1 MKTPVFQ
8 GCCTALISP
17 FTDDGLD
24 LARLGEIIRLQD
36 ESGVAAILAAGTTGE
51 SATLDI
57 HEYEQLVDFCVQ
69 HAAGRMKVL
78 AAAGGNNTESCLTR
92 AKIAEA
98 LGADAVLITVPYY
111 NKSTPKGRI
120 EHFVYVADR
129 IGIPLIVYNV
139 PSRTVVGCT
148 VSDYRELAK
157 HPNINGVKEASGDL
171 TLCARTAA
179 ACGDAFFLWSGNDD
193 ITVPMMTL
201 GAQGVISV
209 ASNLVPRTVARLCS
223 LCFEGNYQAAA
234 RLYFRYAELFED
246 LFLETNPIPVKAAL
260 RLMGLDSGR
269 LRRPLTEMS
278 EEPLARLTRCMQ
290 GLELLEE

>member
-24 LARLGEIIRLQD
+24 LARLGELLQLL
-36 ESGVAAILAAGTTGE
+36 EKAGIAAILAAGTTGE

-57 HEYEQLVDFCVQ
+57 HEYERLVDFCVKR
-69 HAAGRMKVL
+69 AAGRMKVL
-78 AAAGGNNTESCLTR
+78 TAVGGNNTENCLTR

-98 LGADAVLITVPYY
+98 LGADAVLITAPYY

-120 EHFVYVADR
+120 DHCVYVADR

-139 PSRTVVGCT
+139 PSRTVVGYT
-148 VSDYRELAK
+148 AEDYRELAK

-171 TLCARTAA
+171 ALCARTAA
-179 ACGDAFFLWSGNDD
+179 ACGDEFFLWSGNDD
-193 ITVPMMTL
+193 NTVPMMSL

-209 ASNLVPRTVARLCS
+209 ASNLVPDAVTRLCS
-223 LCFEGNYQAAA
+223 LCLEGDFQAAA
-234 RLYFRYAELFED
+234 RLYFRYAGLFEA
-246 LFLETNPIPVKAAL
+246 LFLETNPIPIKAAM
-260 RLMGLDSGR
+260 RLKGLDSGR
-269 LRRPLTEMS
+269 LRRPMTELS
-278 EEPLARLTRCMQ
+278 EENLARLTHIMRE
-290 GLELLEE
+290 LELL

>member
-24 LARLGEIIRLQD
+24 LARLGELLQLQ
-36 ESGVAAILAAGTTGE
+36 EKAGIAAILAAGTTGE

-57 HEYEQLVDFCVQ
+57 HEYEKLVDFCVK
-69 HAAGRMKVL
+69 HAAGRMKILTAV
-78 AAAGGNNTESCLTR
+78 GGNNTESCLTR

-98 LGADAVLITVPYY
+98 LGADAVLITAPYY

-120 EHFVYVADR
+120 EHCVYVADR

-139 PSRTVVGCT
+139 PSRTVVGYT

-171 TLCARTAA
+171 ALCARTAA
-179 ACGDAFFLWSGNDD
+179 ACGDELFLWSGNDD
-193 ITVPMMTL
+193 NTVPMMSL
-201 GAQGVISV
+201 GARGVISV
-209 ASNLVPRTVARLCS
+209 ASNLVPDAVAQLCG
-223 LCFEGNYQAAA
+223 LCLEGDFQAAA
-234 RLYFRYAELFED
+234 RLYFRYAELFEA
-246 LFLETNPIPVKAAL
+246 LFLETNPIPIKAAM
-260 RLMGLDSGR
+260 RLKGLDSGR
-269 LRRPLTEMS
+269 LRRPMTELS
-278 EEPLARLTRCMQ
+278 EEKLARLTRIMQ
-290 GLELLEE
+290 ELEIL

>member
-24 LARLGEIIRLQD
+24 LARLGELLQLQ
-36 ESGVAAILAAGTTGE
+36 EKAGISAILAAGTTGE

-57 HEYEQLVDFCVQ
+57 HEYERLVDFCVKR
-69 HAAGRMKVL
+69 AAGRMKILTAV
-78 AAAGGNNTESCLTR
+78 GGNNTENCLTR

-98 LGADAVLITVPYY
+98 LGADAVLITAPYY

-120 EHFVYVADR
+120 DHCVYVADR

-139 PSRTVVGCT
+139 PSRTVVGYT

-171 TLCARTAA
+171 ALCARTAA
-179 ACGDAFFLWSGNDD
+179 ACGDEFFLWSGNDD
-193 ITVPMMTL
+193 NTVPMMSL

-209 ASNLVPRTVARLCS
+209 ASNLVPDAVTRLCS
-223 LCFEGNYQAAA
+223 LCLEGDFQAAA
-234 RLYFRYAELFED
+234 RLYFRYAGLFEA
-246 LFLETNPIPVKAAL
+246 LFLETNPIPIKAAM
-260 RLMGLDSGR
+260 RLKGLDSGC
-269 LRRPLTEMS
+269 LRRPMTELS
-278 EEPLARLTRCMQ
+278 EENLARLTHIMRE
-290 GLELLEE
+290 LELL

>member
-24 LARLGEIIRLQD
+24 LARLGELLQLQ
-36 ESGVAAILAAGTTGE
+36 EKAGISAILAAGTTGE

-57 HEYEQLVDFCVQ
+57 HEYERLVDFCVKR
-69 HAAGRMKVL
+69 AAGRMKVL
-78 AAAGGNNTESCLTR
+78 TAVGGNNTENCLTR

-98 LGADAVLITVPYY
+98 LGADAVLITAPYY

-120 EHFVYVADR
+120 DHCVYVADR

-139 PSRTVVGCT
+139 PSRTVVGYT
-148 VSDYRELAK
+148 VEDYRELAK
-157 HPNINGVKEASGDL
+157 HPNINGVKEASGDQ

-179 ACGDAFFLWSGNDD
+179 ACGDEFFLWSGNDD
-193 ITVPMMTL
+193 NTVPIMSL

-209 ASNLVPRTVARLCS
+209 ASNLVPDAVTRLCS
-223 LCFEGNYQAAA
+223 LCLEGDFQAAA
-234 RLYFRYAELFED
+234 RLYFRYAGLFEA
-246 LFLETNPIPVKAAL
+246 LFLETNPIPIKAAM
-260 RLMGLDSGR
+260 RLKGLDSGR
-269 LRRPLTEMS
+269 LRRPMTELS
-278 EEPLARLTRCMQ
+278 EENLARLTHIMRE
-290 GLELLEE
+290 LELL